1 MIRWDWNSKWLKSS
15 FQFDK
20 HLSKPFCYFKA
31 LEDIIWFWIFPKF
44 GIYSR
49 TWISWDLNIICTFSI
64 TNNILQPFPT
74 QQTALHLA
82 AEHNPAAVPILLE
95 ANARVNVV
103 TDSNASPLFYAALYN
118 HREAVIA
125 LCAAGADPHLG
136 WSPLTDSLFV
146 SEEMKNLIREQLSL

>member
-1 MIRWDWNSKWLKSS
+1 M
-15 FQFDK
+15 
-20 HLSKPFCYFKA
+20 
-31 LEDIIWFWIFPKF
+31 
-44 GIYSR
+44 
-49 TWISWDLNIICTFSI
+49 NIKCTFSF

-74 QQTALHLA
+74 QVTPLHLA
-82 AEHNPAAVPILLE
+82 ARSNPAAVPILLE

-103 TDSNASPLFYAALYN
+103 NIRNQSPLFYAALYN

-136 WSPLTDSLFV
+136 NSSPLTSSFV